1 MDTGGYRTERSWAVI
16 GGSTHV
22 CDMALSAMIGKVN
35 GQMQAML
42 AMLLSMAGV
51 AREKWAEP
59 RAAKIPGN
67 GGPIQRAAQAGTVIS
82 VVVIGV
88 IALIGILIF
97 AQIEQ
102 SLPAID
108 NAELANS
115 SDSVTQGFGNA
126 MELIPIVLLV
136 LVAALVIGVVQRM
149 RGGR

>member
-1 MDTGGYRTERSWAVI
+1 
-16 GGSTHV
+16 
-22 CDMALSAMIGKVN
+22 MIGKVN

-51 AREKWAEP
+51 AREQWAEP

-108 NAELANS
+108 NSQLANS
-115 SDSVTQGFGNA
+115 SDSVTTGFGNA

-149 RGGR
+149 RGSGM

>member
-1 MDTGGYRTERSWAVI
+1 
-16 GGSTHV
+16 
-22 CDMALSAMIGKVN
+22 MALSAMFSKVN
-35 GQMQAML
+35 GSMQAML

-67 GGPIQRAAQAGTVIS
+67 GGRIQRAAQAGTVIS
-82 VVVIGV
+82 VVIIGV

-102 SLPAID
+102 SLPTIS
-108 NAELANS
+108 NSQLANS
-115 SDSVTQGFGNA
+115 SDSVTTGFGNA
-126 MELIPIVLLV
+126 MELIPVVLLV

-149 RGGR
+149 RGGPQ

>member
-1 MDTGGYRTERSWAVI
+1 
-16 GGSTHV
+16 
-22 CDMALSAMIGKVN
+22 MALSAIFSKVDA
-35 GQMQAML
+35 GLGALL

-59 RAAKIPGN
+59 YAESIPGS
-67 GGPIQRAAQAGTVIS
+67 GGRLQRAAQASTVIS

-97 AQIEQ
+97 AQVDQALPDIE
-102 SLPAID
+102 
-108 NAELANS
+108 NADLDAASGEVA
-115 SDSVTQGFGNA
+115 DGFASA

-149 RGGR
+149 RQTNGM